1 MPITYERLNH
11 RKKGEIIGGNKMKTH
26 YLLEN
31 KDGEQKK
38 VSDRA
43 FAIEMKSYGWKL
55 IMTFADG

>member
-1 MPITYERLNH
+1 
-11 RKKGEIIGGNKMKTH
+11 MKTY

-31 KDGEQKK
+31 KEGEQKK

-55 IMTFADG
+55 IMAFADG